1 MTMKLAGGVGEVTKA
16 VRDRGADFVR
26 RSQRTDGGFAGREGG
41 SDVYYTSF
49 AIRTLALL
57 GELEGP
63 VAQRIAEFLSAGLD
77 AERPLTDRLSL
88 AFATS
93 SLEAAAGIDALA
105 GRREAW
111 VGRFAEELK
120 SFRRDDGG
128 YARTPDGHASSTYHA
143 FLVAACLQ
151 LLGQPVPEPERLAAF
166 ALSQQRD
173 DGGFVEVRAMRTSG
187 TNPTAAAIALLR
199 ISQEASGAVSFDRA
213 ARDAAVRFL
222 AARQTTEGGLAA
234 NTRIPFA
241 DLLSTFTGLVAL
253 SDLAGDDAIGPLD
266 ADRAR
271 RFVESI
277 ADAGGGFRAAEW
289 DDQADVEY
297 TFYGLGALALLA
309 NVSTPAASE
318 QTGC

>member
-1 MTMKLAGGVGEVTKA
+1 MTMRLAGGVGEVPKA

-26 RSQRTDGGFAGREGG
+26 KSQRTDGGFAGREGG

-63 VAQRIAEFLSAGLD
+63 VAQKVARFLSSQL
-77 AERPLTDRLSL
+77 ESELPLTDRLSL
-88 AFATS
+88 AFAAS
-93 SLEAAAGIDALA
+93 SLEAASGIDALA
-105 GRREAW
+105 ERRDAW
-111 VGRFAEELK
+111 VEQFAEELK

-143 FLVAACLQ
+143 LLIAACLQ
-151 LLGQPVPEPERLAAF
+151 LLGQPVPRPERLAAF

-199 ISQEASGAVSFDRA
+199 ISEEASGAAYFDQA
-213 ARDAAVRFL
+213 DRDAAAQFL
-222 AARQTTEGGLAA
+222 AARQTAEGGLAA

-253 SDLAGDDAIGPLD
+253 SDLAGGNAIGPID
-266 ADRAR
+266 ADSAR
-271 RFVESI
+271 HFVTSL
-277 ADAGGGFRAAEW
+277 ADAGGGFRAADW
-289 DDQADVEY
+289 DDQTDVEY

-309 NVSTPAASE
+309 NASTPAASE